1 MLSILSKNSV
11 GNIGKVYCDY
21 FYILALVMIFSIAI
35 SIFGFAFMLYKSMV
49 DKRVKLDGNVYG
61 AFAYALFI
69 NIILYIQN
77 SLFYTMCIKS
87 IQ

>member
-21 FYILALVMIFSIAI
+21 FYILALVMIFSIAL
-35 SIFGFAFMLYKSMV
+35 SIFGFTFMIYKSMT
-49 DKRVKLDGNVYG
+49 DKRVKMDGNVYG